1 MFAGNGTPPAA
12 RHALQDRP
20 HTTVADNCT
29 ARRRGYGV
37 LTIARR
43 HPSMFQRLAA
53 AYQPCRDRSLA

>member
-1 MFAGNGTPPAA
+1 MFAENGTPHVAH
-12 RHALQDRP
+12 HALQDRS
-20 HTTVADNCT
+20 HTTVADNCA
-29 ARRRGYGV
+29 ARRRSYGA